1 MTRKYDDMIDLPHH
15 VSKKYPQM
23 PISKRAAQFAPFE
36 ALNGYKEEIEEL
48 VRYVDS
54 KQVLS
59 EDQRDE
65 LDEKL
70 RKIILEEEKHPRIK
84 ITYFEEDEKKD
95 GGKVKTVVGKLE
107 KVDVIRGS
115 IVLTENNA
123 ISLRSLTDIEE
134 DIE

>member
-36 ALNGYKEEIEEL
+36 ALNGCKEEIEEL
-48 VRYVDS
+48 VRYVDP

-70 RKIILEEEKHPRIK
+70 RKIILEEEQHPRIK

-115 IVLTENNA
+115 IVLTDNNA

>member
-15 VSKKYPQM
+15 VSQKYPQM
-23 PISKRAAQFAPFE
+23 PISKRAAQFAAFE

-48 VRYVDS
+48 VRYVDP

-95 GGKVKTVVGKLE
+95 GGKVKTVIGKLE

>member
-48 VRYVDS
+48 VRYVDP

-70 RKIILEEEKHPRIK
+70 RKIILEEEQHPRIK

-115 IVLTENNA
+115 IVLTDNNA